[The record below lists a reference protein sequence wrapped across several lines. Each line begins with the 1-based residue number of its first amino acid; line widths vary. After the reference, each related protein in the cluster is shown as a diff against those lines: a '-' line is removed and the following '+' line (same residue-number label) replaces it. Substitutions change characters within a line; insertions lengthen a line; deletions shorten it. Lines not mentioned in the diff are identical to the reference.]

1 MCTSCSMHDIKN
13 IEELGVPGVVI
24 ATHEFVNAA
33 ALQSAALG
41 TDPAVVF
48 IAHPIQDRTNAELR
62 ALADGAIDEIVAAL
76 SSPGD
81 PSPPSSER

>member
-1 MCTSCSMHDIKN
+1 MHDIKN

-24 ATHEFVNAA
+24 ATTEFVNAA

-48 IAHPIQDRTNAELR
+48 VAHPIQDRTNAELR
-62 ALADGAIDEIVAAL
+62 QLADNALEEILAAITA
-76 SSPGD
+76 
-81 PSPPSSER
+81 